1 MTLPQPQ
8 AGAVALP
15 TLADLEMTG
24 GPKAGLSIGWEQ
36 SWAAHKVAACP

>member
-8 AGAVALP
+8 AGAVARP
-15 TLADLEMTG
+15 TLAALEMTG

>member
-8 AGAVALP
+8 AEAVALP
-15 TLADLEMTG
+15 TLADSEMAA